1 MSLDPRARR
10 LLDMLSLGGGPRPI
24 PMSAAERR
32 AGFAALMAMARP
44 AAVPGRVE
52 AARVQGAAGL
62 LPARVYI
69 PAEAGGGHGAG
80 LVFFH
85 GGGLVAG
92 DLDTHDGL
100 CRRLAADSGVRIVAV
115 AYRLAPEH
123 RFPAAVEDAVASTR
137 QVMADAPRFGIDP
150 GRLGV
155 GGDSAGG
162 TLATLAAGACR
173 ERLRAQLLLC
183 PVLDLDARRPSRLAY
198 GEGYMLDQAIMD
210 RDLADYLTPGQD
222 AADPRVSPI
231 YRHDLAGLPATLIHT
246 ASHDPLG
253 DEGRDY
259 AAALAVAGV
268 PVRHTDHAGMIHH
281 FLGLEGVLPAARPAL
296 AAIGAELRAALA

>member
-1 MSLDPRARR
+1 MSLDPRAKR
-10 LLDMLSLGGGPRPI
+10 LLDMLALGGGPRAA
-24 PMSAAERR
+24 PMTAAERR
-32 AGFAALMAMARP
+32 AGFVALMAMARP
-44 AAVPGRVE
+44 AVVPGRVE
-52 AARVQGAAGL
+52 AARVEGAGGP
-62 LPARVYI
+62 LPARLYI
-69 PAEAGGGHGAG
+69 PAGAEQGFGAG

-123 RFPAAVEDAVASTR
+123 RFPVAVEDAVAATGS
-137 QVMADAPRFGIDP
+137 VIAEAHRFGLDP
-150 GRLGV
+150 ARLGV

-162 TLATLAAGACR
+162 TLATVAAGAWR
-173 ERLRAQLLLC
+173 ESLRVQLLLC
-183 PVLDLDARRPSRLAY
+183 PVLDLATRRPSRLAY
-198 GEGYMLDQAIMD
+198 GAGYMLDQTVMD
-210 RDLADYLTPGQD
+210 RDLADYLPEGQD

-231 YRHDLAGLPATLIHT
+231 SRNDIAGLPAALIHT
-246 ASHDPLG
+246 ASCDPLR
-253 DEGRDY
+253 DEGCDY
-259 AAALAVAGV
+259 AAALAAAGV

-296 AAIGAELRAALA
+296 AAIGAELRGALA